1 MECLLSYF
9 SSGGICC
16 EDIHV
21 LDMLDGDPINHPGLK
36 RLLMHIE
43 EIWIK
48 EMGPLEEVQCCVP
61 FLNLYFNILLTD
73 FLEPSAEVCHPGC
86 YWLEKVYYIAA
97 LMT

>member
-9 SSGGICC
+9 GSGGICC

-21 LDMLDGDPINHPGLK
+21 LDKLDGDPINHPGLK

-48 EMGPLEEVQCCVP
+48 
-61 FLNLYFNILLTD
+61 
-73 FLEPSAEVCHPGC
+73 
-86 YWLEKVYYIAA
+86 
-97 LMT
+97 